1 MSKSYFEGLGHA
13 WLLRS
18 QETLARIYREEGS
31 PSSSGSSTSNTR
43 RAQGR
48 QDDIRIASPDY
59 VQARDLLR
67 PSLESFDRAIQVA
80 SSQSILTGQ
89 LLALVGSPF

>member
-1 MSKSYFEGLGHA
+1 MFYICCEGLGHA

-18 QETLARIYREEGS
+18 QETLGRIYREEGS
-31 PSSSGSSTSNTR
+31 PSSSGSSTTNTR
-43 RAQGR
+43 RVRGR

-67 PSLESFDRAIQVA
+67 PSLESLDHAIEIA
-80 SSQSILTGQ
+80 SQGILTGE
-89 LLALVGSPF
+89 LLALV